1 MLRTPGATRHGA
13 PYVHSLSHRPGFY
26 QTDPYLYK
34 PKKQY
39 TLPKM
44 RRAMS
49 KPSRSSKPDAATTT
63 SSPAQQ
69 TTNPGDEPGVAVTVR
84 SLRNPPLDVRLAPQ
98 PRSASL
104 LDIKALV
111 TAESGIP
118 AQRLKLLHRRKP
130 VADSKILADLLLAS
144 GGADPE
150 KADGGHGGGAP
161 LVELSVMVMGGSA
174 TTPAAPAVAT
184 EETPGGGSGSGS
196 ASADVLDGDA
206 FWLDLRGF
214 LLQRVRDEKLAAEL
228 ADVFQTAWRAR
239 R

>member
-1 MLRTPGATRHGA
+1 
-13 PYVHSLSHRPGFY
+13 
-26 QTDPYLYK
+26 
-34 PKKQY
+34 
-39 TLPKM
+39 
-44 RRAMS
+44 MS
-49 KPSRSSKPDAATTT
+49 KPSRSSKPAAATTP

-111 TAESGIP
+111 AAESGIP

-144 GGADPE
+144 GADPE
-150 KADGGHGGGAP
+150 KEDGDGAP
-161 LVELSVMVMGGSA
+161 LVELSVMVMAGSA
-174 TTPAAPAVAT
+174 TTPATPAAAT
-184 EETPGGGSGSGS
+184 EETPGGSGSGSGS

>member
-1 MLRTPGATRHGA
+1 
-13 PYVHSLSHRPGFY
+13 
-26 QTDPYLYK
+26 
-34 PKKQY
+34 
-39 TLPKM
+39 
-44 RRAMS
+44 MS

-111 TAESGIP
+111 AAESGIP

-144 GGADPE
+144 GADTE
-150 KADGGHGGGAP
+150 KDGDGDGDGAP

-174 TTPAAPAVAT
+174 TTPAVAAAAT
-184 EETPGGGSGSGS
+184 EETPGGGSSSS

>member
-1 MLRTPGATRHGA
+1 
-13 PYVHSLSHRPGFY
+13 
-26 QTDPYLYK
+26 
-34 PKKQY
+34 
-39 TLPKM
+39 
-44 RRAMS
+44 MS
-49 KPSRSSKPDAATTT
+49 KPSRSSKPDPATTT

-69 TTNPGDEPGVAVTVR
+69 QTNPGDEPGVAVTVR

-111 TAESGIP
+111 AAESGIP

-174 TTPAAPAVAT
+174 TTPAVAAAAT
-184 EETPGGGSGSGS
+184 EETPGGGSSSS